1 MALGPPG
8 SAGAAAVH
16 GARGPGRAGLD
27 GGGLRSGERVSLR
40 DRSGEV
46 GFAAPCLHMEE
57 RNTFSIAVDPCES
70 DLKAELL

>member
-1 MALGPPG
+1 MALGAPG
-8 SAGAAAVH
+8 WAGAAAVH

-27 GGGLRSGERVSLR
+27 GGGLGSGDCVSLR
-40 DRSGEV
+40 DPSGGV
-46 GFAAPCLHMEE
+46 GFAAPYLHTEE